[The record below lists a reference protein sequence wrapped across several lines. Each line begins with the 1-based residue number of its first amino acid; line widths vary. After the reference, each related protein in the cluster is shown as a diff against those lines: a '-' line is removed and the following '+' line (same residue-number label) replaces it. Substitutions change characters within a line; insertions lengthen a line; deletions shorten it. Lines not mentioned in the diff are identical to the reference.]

1 MQRLKI
7 SLCFL
12 LACCIG
18 STGFSKNIIQN
29 DTTKNNTD
37 SLVFSGKE
45 INVQATLN
53 KIDFTQF
60 TPGNRYNPYQLIQ
73 GKIPG
78 VVISRPGG
86 DPNAAFQIQIRG
98 LHAGIYRGFSYFP
111 TANGY
116 NQQFNNTE
124 PLIVVDGFPGVA
136 LNTLDPQDIESIT
149 VIKDAASLAAYG
161 MRGANGVILISS
173 KKGTRDKGLQY
184 HTYFAMDRASNP
196 DLGID
201 AATYRSLI
209 GNNGTFQGVN
219 QNLGANNNW
228 YELISRTGF
237 SQAHNLAFNGAALGA
252 DYRFA
257 VNFRE
262 VNGIAQKSSFDQIN
276 ASFNFQRPLQK
287 GKGKLEG
294 LFAVNSRNNNQV
306 NPDIFRNAALM
317 NPTAPIFD
325 SNSPAGTYY
334 QPQVFALFNPL
345 GILNLQNFEDTH
357 QTITSGLNLELTL
370 LKGIKGKVQGA
381 FQHNE
386 DGYGAVIANQGIIG
400 TSAAVSW
407 EERKLS
413 HWFMD
418 AQLQGDWTWG
428 THRVQTQLGYTHQRW
443 DGRGTLRQDST
454 LGQTLPTYRYLIDFA
469 DRTDEIFEDPYRES
483 DELPAVYWNGQ
494 YSLNE
499 RWFASASLRRE
510 GFTRLGAEKWMMY
523 PAFKLGGY
531 LIAPNAKQQYLKLQL
546 GYGLTGNIP
555 PKTYATELIVL
566 PGGVP
571 VYSNGVFKPGI
582 YYPFVPNPDLR
593 AELRKE
599 LNVGLDFALLNNRLQ
614 GQIQVYQSRST
625 ELLWQYATNEPQG
638 FSNVYFENLMALK
651 NQGLEVQLNFS
662 AVQTNNLSWQSNLS
676 LAHNR
681 TTLDSPF
688 PQASVQGNPNQQL
701 VGSPGSPGFCCA
713 GLQLLETGKPIGQFY
728 TYRSDGIDAQGQ
740 WKTIDINGDGQI
752 NESTDR
758 QITGIAQPDLTLGWD
773 NTLIWKQ
780 FTLNVFWRGAI
791 GHELLNAFNLFY
803 ANPKHLQDFRSYSIP
818 EVALSSRFAKLR
830 SNTTPISDYF
840 VENATF
846 MRLENLSIAYD
857 FSTKSQKKFNLKL
870 YLSTQNLLTISLF
883 TGNDPEIRL
892 SNVGT
897 PLSPGIVNPNYWGVS
912 RDLSG
917 LDRGRY
923 PITQTLVFGA
933 VLKL

>member
-1 MQRLKI
+1 MQKLKI
-7 SLCFL
+7 SLVFL

-18 STGFSKNIIQN
+18 STGFSKNTIQN
-29 DTTKNNTD
+29 DTTKNSAD
-37 SLVFSGKE
+37 SLIHKGVA
-45 INVQATLN
+45 ITIQASPSQ
-53 KIDFTQF
+53 IDFNQF
-60 TPGNRYNPYQLIQ
+60 TPGNRFNPYQLIH

-86 DPNAAFQIQIRG
+86 DPNADFQVQIRG

-161 MRGANGVILISS
+161 MRGANGVIQISS

-184 HTYFAMDRASNP
+184 NTYFAMDRASNP

-201 AATYRSLI
+201 AANYRRLI
-209 GNNGTFQGVN
+209 GNNGAFQGVN
-219 QNLGANNNW
+219 QDLGANNNW
-228 YELISRTGF
+228 YDLISRTGF
-237 SQAHNLAFNGAALGA
+237 SQAHNLAYNGAALGA

-294 LFAVNSRNNNQV
+294 LFAVNTRNNNQV

-317 NPTAPIFD
+317 NPTAPIYAN
-325 SNSPAGTYY
+325 NSTPGTYY
-334 QPQVFALFNPL
+334 QPQVFALNNPL
-345 GILNLQNFEDTH
+345 GILNLQNFENTY
-357 QTITSGLNLELTL
+357 QTITSGLNLELAL
-370 LKGIKGKVQGA
+370 LKGVKAKLQGA

-386 DGYGAVIANQGIIG
+386 DGFGAVIANQGIVG
-400 TSAAVSW
+400 NQAAVSW

-418 AQLQGDWTWG
+418 AQLQGDWAWG
-428 THRVQTQLGYTHQRW
+428 RHRLQTQLGYTHQRW
-443 DGRGTLRQDST
+443 DGRGMLRQDSIS
-454 LGQTLPTYRYLIDFA
+454 GQNLPTYRYLIDFTG
-469 DRTDEIFEDPYRES
+469 RSDEIFEDPYRES

-510 GFTRLGAEKWMMY
+510 GFTRLGSEKWMMY

-531 LIAPNAKQQYLKLQL
+531 LIAPNAKQHYLKLQL

-555 PKTYATELIVL
+555 PKTYATELILL

-571 VYSNGVFKPGI
+571 VYSNGTFKPGI

-599 LNVGLDFALLNNRLQ
+599 LNVSLDFALLNNRLQ
-614 GQIQVYQSRST
+614 AQIQVYQSRST
-625 ELLWQYATNEPQG
+625 ELLWQYATNETQG

-651 NQGLEVQLNFS
+651 NQGVEVQLNFS
-662 AVQTNNLSWQSNLS
+662 AIQSNNLSWQSNIS

-681 TTLDSPF
+681 TTLDTPF
-688 PQASVQGNPNQQL
+688 PKVSAQGNPNQLL
-701 VGSPGSPGFCCA
+701 VGSPGSPGFCCSY
-713 GLQLLETGKPIGQFY
+713 LQLLENGKPIGQFY
-728 TYRSDGIDAQGQ
+728 TYRSNGIDANGQ
-740 WKTIDINGDGQI
+740 WKTVDINGNGQI
-752 NESTDR
+752 DEADR
-758 QITGIAQPDLTLGWD
+758 QVTGNAQPDLTLGWD
-773 NTLIWKQ
+773 NTLQWKQ
-780 FTLNVFWRGAI
+780 FTLNVFWRGAF
-791 GHELLNAFNLFY
+791 GHDLMNVFNLFY
-803 ANPKHLQDFRSYSIP
+803 ANPQRLKDYSGHSIP
-818 EVALSSRFAKLR
+818 EVALSPGFAKLR

-840 VENATF
+840 VENASF
-846 MRLENLSIAYD
+846 MRLENLSLAYD
-857 FSTKSQKKFNLKL
+857 FPTKSQKKFNLKL
-870 YLSTQNLLTISLF
+870 YLSAQNLLTISSF
-883 TGNDPEIRL
+883 TGNDPELRL
-892 SNVGT
+892 SNVEAS
-897 PLSPGIVNPNYWGVS
+897 LIPGIVNPNYWGVS
-912 RDLSG
+912 RNLSG

-923 PITQTLVFGA
+923 PITQTLVLGA

>member
-1 MQRLKI
+1 MQKLKI

-18 STGFSKNIIQN
+18 SIGFSKNTIQN
-29 DTTKNNTD
+29 DTTKNSTD
-37 SLVFSGKE
+37 SLVFKGTAFH
-45 INVQATLN
+45 IQAPQST
-53 KIDFTQF
+53 IDFNQF
-60 TPGNRYNPYQLIQ
+60 TPGNRFNPYQLVQ

-86 DPNAAFQIQIRG
+86 DPNADFQIQIRG
-98 LHAGIYRGFSYFP
+98 LHSTIYPGFSNFR
-111 TANGY
+111 TTNGY
-116 NQQFNNTE
+116 NVQFNNTE

-184 HTYFAMDRASNP
+184 NTYFAMDRALNP

-201 AATYRSLI
+201 AATYRRLI

-219 QNLGANNNW
+219 QDLGANNNW
-228 YELISRTGF
+228 YDLISRTGF

-294 LFAVNSRNNNQV
+294 LVSINNRNSNQID
-306 NPDIFRNAALM
+306 PDIFRNAALM
-317 NPTAPIFD
+317 NPTAPIYA
-325 SNSPAGTYY
+325 SNTTPGTFY
-334 QPQVFALFNPL
+334 QPQVFALNNPL
-345 GILNLQNFEDTH
+345 AILNLQNFENTY
-357 QTITSGLNLELTL
+357 QTITSGLNLELAL
-370 LKGIKGKVQGA
+370 LKGVKAKLQGA

-386 DGYGAVIANQGIIG
+386 DGLGTVIANQGIVG
-400 TSAAVSW
+400 TQSAVSW

-428 THRVQTQLGYTHQRW
+428 MHRVQTQLGYTHQRW

-454 LGQTLPTYRYLIDFA
+454 LGQNLPTYRYLIDFA
-469 DRTDEIFEDPYRES
+469 GRTDEIFEDPYRES
-483 DELPAVYWNGQ
+483 DELPSVYWNGQ

-499 RWFASASLRRE
+499 RWFASASLRQE
-510 GFTRLGAEKWMMY
+510 GFTRLGSEKWMMY

-531 LIAPNAKQQYLKLQL
+531 LIAPNAKQHYLKLQL

-555 PKTYATELIVL
+555 PKTYATELLVL

-571 VYSNGVFKPGI
+571 VYSNGTFKPGI

-614 GQIQVYQSRST
+614 GQIQVYQSHSS
-625 ELLWQYATNEPQG
+625 ELLWQYTTSETQG

-651 NQGLEVQLNFS
+651 NQGVEVQLNFS

-676 LAHNR
+676 VAHNR

-688 PQASVQGNPNQQL
+688 PQTSDQGNPNQQL
-701 VGSPGSPGFCCA
+701 VGSPGSPGFCC
-713 GLQLLETGKPIGQFY
+713 GYLQLLENGKPIGQFY
-728 TYRSDGIDAQGQ
+728 TYRSEGIDANGQ
-740 WKTIDINGDGQI
+740 WKTVDANGNGQI
-752 NESTDR
+752 DEADR
-758 QITGIAQPDLTLGWD
+758 QVTGNAQPDLTLGWD
-773 NTLIWKQ
+773 NTLQWKQ

-791 GHELLNAFNLFY
+791 GHDQLNVFNLFY
-803 ANPKHLQDFRSYSIP
+803 ANPQRLKDNPGFSIP
-818 EVALSSRFAKLR
+818 EVALSPGFAKLR

-840 VENATF
+840 VENASF
-846 MRLENLSIAYD
+846 MRLENLSVAYD
-857 FSTKSQKKFNLKL
+857 FPTKPQKKFNLKL
-870 YLSTQNLLTISLF
+870 YLSTQNLLTISSF
-883 TGNDPEIRL
+883 TGNDPELRL
-892 SNVGT
+892 SNVDAA
-897 PLSPGIVNPNYWGVS
+897 LIPGIVNPNYWGVS
-912 RDLSG
+912 RNLSG

>member
-1 MQRLKI
+1 MQKLKI
-7 SLCFL
+7 SLFFL

-18 STGFSKNIIQN
+18 STGLSKNHIQS
-29 DTTKNNTD
+29 DTIKSDTD
-37 SLVFSGKE
+37 SLIIKGKI
-45 INVQATLN
+45 INIQTAQN
-53 KIDFTQF
+53 NIDFKQF
-60 TPGNRYNPYQLIQ
+60 SPGNRYNPYQLIQ

-86 DPNAAFQIQIRG
+86 DPNADFQIQIRG
-98 LHAGIYRGFSYFP
+98 LHSGIYRGFSYFP

-161 MRGANGVILISS
+161 MRGANGAILISS

-184 HTYFAMDRASNP
+184 NTYFAIDRARNP

-201 AATYRSLI
+201 AATYRRLI

-219 QNLGANNNW
+219 QDLGANNNW
-228 YELISRTGF
+228 YELISRSGF
-237 SQAHNLAFNGAALGA
+237 SQAHNLAYNGAALGA

-287 GKGKLEG
+287 RKGKLEG

-317 NPTAPIFD
+317 NPTAPIYS
-325 SNSPAGTYY
+325 SNSNPGTFY
-334 QPQVFALFNPL
+334 QPQVFALNNPL
-345 GILNLQNFEDTH
+345 AILNLQNFENTY
-357 QTITSGLNLELTL
+357 QTITSGLNLELAL
-370 LKGIKGKVQGA
+370 LNGVKTRIQGA

-386 DGYGAVIANQGIIG
+386 DGLGAVIANQGIIG

-428 THRVQTQLGYTHQRW
+428 MHRLQTQLGYTHQRW
-443 DGRGTLRQDST
+443 DGKGILRQDST
-454 LGQTLPTYRYLIDFA
+454 SGQNIPTYRYLIDF
-469 DRTDEIFEDPYRES
+469 TGTPGEIFEDPYRES

-510 GFTRLGAEKWMMY
+510 GFTRLGSEKWMLY
-523 PAFKLGGY
+523 PALKLGGY
-531 LIAPNAKQQYLKLQL
+531 LMVPNAKQHYLKLQL

-555 PKTYATELIVL
+555 PKTYATEMIIL
-566 PGGVP
+566 PGSP
-571 VYSNGVFKPGI
+571 IYTNGTFKPGI

-599 LNVGLDFALLNNRLQ
+599 LNVGLDFALLNSRLQ
-614 GQIQVYQSRST
+614 GQIQIYQSRSD
-625 ELLWQYATNEPQG
+625 ELLWQYTTTETQG
-638 FSNVYFENLMALK
+638 FSNVHFENLMALK
-651 NQGLEVQLNFS
+651 NQGVEVQLNFS
-662 AVQTNNLSWQSNLS
+662 AIQTNDLSWQSNLS

-681 TTLDSPF
+681 TILDAPF
-688 PQASVQGNPNQQL
+688 PKVSEQSNPNQQL
-701 VGSPGSPGFCCA
+701 VGSPGSPGFCCNN
-713 GLQLLETGKPIGQFY
+713 LQLLETGKPIGQFY
-728 TYRSDGIDAQGQ
+728 TYRSDGIDANGQ
-740 WKTIDINGDGQI
+740 WKIADLNG
-752 NESTDR
+752 NEQMDEIGDR
-758 QITGIAQPDLTLGWD
+758 QITGNAQPDLSLGWD
-773 NTLIWKQ
+773 NTLQWKQ
-780 FTLNVFWRGAI
+780 FTINVFWRGAF
-791 GHELLNAFNLFY
+791 GHNLLNVFNLFY
-803 ANPKHLQDFRSYSIP
+803 ANPQHLKYLQGHSIP

-830 SNTTPISDYF
+830 SNSTPVSDYF
-840 VENATF
+840 VENASF
-846 MRLENLSIAYD
+846 IRLENLSVAYD
-857 FSTKSQKKFNLKL
+857 FPTKSQKKFNLKL
-870 YLSTQNLLTISLF
+870 YLSAQNLLTISSF
-883 TGNDPEIRL
+883 TGNDPEVRL
-892 SNVGT
+892 NNVGN
-897 PLSPGIVNPNYWGVS
+897 PLVPGLVNPNYTGIN
-912 RDLSG
+912 RELAG

-933 VLKL
+933 TLKL